1 MGSTV
6 VIRNRTKET
15 MVAGRVSVADD
26 SLTRLIGLLNRSSLD
41 PNEGLWIF
49 PSSAIHTL
57 GMRFVIDA
65 VFLEKMRGR
74 LCRVKKIY
82 HRLPPWRMTRFVW
95 GSESVLELPAG
106 AAQAG
111 RIEVGDELEI
121 QG

>member
-1 MGSTV
+1 M

-26 SLTRLIGLLNRSSLD
+26 SLTRLVGLLNRSSLD

-57 GMRFVIDA
+57 GMRFAIDA
-65 VFLEKMRGR
+65 VFLGKMRGGR
-74 LCRVKKIY
+74 LCRVKRIY

-106 AAQAG
+106 AAQAAG
-111 RIEVGDELEI
+111 IEVGDDLEI